1 MDSYPHIEAP
11 KKRGE
16 EKIRK
21 TRPTTV
27 YRQAVRTLRKAADLV
42 SKIDGC
48 DEVRAQLL
56 EAAEVIRQKMEFLK
70 QAACTAKKTEKADG
84 EMSGPD
90 EAKSEEPL
98 G

>member
-1 MDSYPHIEAP
+1 MDSHIHIEAP

-16 EKIRK
+16 EKIGK

-27 YRQAVRTLRKAADLV
+27 YRQAVRTLRKAAELV

-48 DEVRAQLL
+48 DEVRAQLV
-56 EAAEVIRQKMEFLK
+56 EAAELVCRKMDEMK
-70 QAACTAKKTEKADG
+70 AAKKAGKKKAKA
-84 EMSGPD
+84 D
-90 EAKSEEPL
+90 EAKSEDAL